1 MADFRKWLLVLAVM
15 ALVAVPAGAQSCNLA
30 PGNPTNIR
38 DGGLTEL
45 VGDLVLTCNNP
56 TSANITVNLQVFFQG
71 ATVSNRVRSG
81 IVINNTPECPY
92 ANLSACVTD
101 SMLLINDVTLFT
113 GLQTNPLLP
122 GYQQAPIMGLLQP
135 AVAGTDSPTNR
146 NSVLFPGV
154 VIPAGT
160 IPTTLRVTD
169 VRIVSPALSTI
180 ALGLPTQVIE
190 SVSFLPQIT
199 VQPSFEVVANVLPAM
214 QFAVTKCSD
223 TTKSGDQNYRQ
234 CTSVNPDLFGDDS
247 KTGQAL
253 QFNVKFTEGFPL
265 AFKPRGT
272 TGQTIPGTSS
282 QINLTESGLTL
293 QPSAATPGF
302 DGVVWAGYADA
313 GTKLKVN
320 FKNIPAGV
328 KVYVT
333 QTQVAIGTTTGFL
346 ATGVDSSLNVSGT
359 ALCAATGAAYPLMK
373 LNSDNAA
380 IWEVL
385 SPGIPGVARQVSF
398 GVAVAFKANTTAQ
411 LPALTGGSTPMT
423 MTGQLWPSS
432 TVAQASSSGSDAIP
446 RFRDVQL
453 PGGNVAIGP
462 CASTLIYPF
471 TSNKVGFETGIAIIN
486 TSLDNYNST
495 KAPLQTATQ
504 TGNCLVYF
512 FDGTTSAPLP
522 VDTGTIVP
530 GGQYVNTISGLA
542 KGAAFQ
548 GYVIAKCNFQFG
560 HGYAYITDTSAS
572 KLGAQGYLALIIPD
586 NGTTSRAPNPF
597 TSYGTNSGEQFA
609 Y

>member
-45 VGDLVLTCNNP
+45 VGDMVLTC
-56 TSANITVNLQVFFQG
+56 TGGASDILVNLQVFFQG

-81 IVINNTPECPY
+81 GTINNTPQCPY

-101 SMLLINDVTLFT
+101 SMLLINDVTSFSPVAPA
-113 GLQTNPLLP
+113 QK
-122 GYQQAPIMGLLQP
+122 PIMGLLQP

-154 VIPAGT
+154 IIPANT
-160 IPTTLRVTD
+160 TTTLRVTD
-169 VRIVSPALSTI
+169 VRVVAPALSTI

-190 SVSFLPQIT
+190 AVSFLPQIT

-214 QFAVTKCSD
+214 QFVVTSCSD
-223 TTKSGDQNYRQ
+223 TTKGGDQLLKQ
-234 CTSVNPDLFGDDS
+234 CISENPDLYGDDS
-247 KTGQAL
+247 KTGQKL
-253 QFNVKFTEGFPL
+253 HFNVKFTEGFPL
-265 AFKPRGT
+265 AFKPRGST
-272 TGQTIPGTSS
+272 AQQTPGVSS
-282 QINLTESGLTL
+282 QINLWESGLTL
-293 QPSAATPGF
+293 LPTGVTGF

-313 GTKLKVN
+313 GTKLRVN
-320 FKNIPAGV
+320 FKNIPQGV
-328 KVYVT
+328 KVFVT
-333 QTQVAIGTTTGFL
+333 GSPVVIGTTTGFI
-346 ATGVDSSLNVSGT
+346 AAPADSSLLVSGT
-359 ALCAATGAAYPLMK
+359 ANCGSTNYGLMK

-380 IWEVL
+380 IWEVT
-385 SPGIPGVARQVSF
+385 STGIPGVARQVSF
-398 GVAVAFKANTTAQ
+398 GVAVAYKSNTTAQ
-411 LPALTGGSTPMT
+411 LPALTGSTPMT
-423 MTGQLWPSS
+423 MTGQLWPAS
-432 TVAQASSSGSDAIP
+432 TVAQASSSGSDAVP
-446 RFRDVQL
+446 RFRDVQIA
-453 PGGNVAIGP
+453 GGKVEIGP
-462 CASTLIYPF
+462 CATTLIYPF

-512 FDGTTSAPLP
+512 FDGTTSAPAP
-522 VDTGTIVP
+522 KDTGTIVP

-542 KGAAFQ
+542 SGAAFQ

-560 HGYAYITDTSAS
+560 HGYAYVTDTSAA
-572 KLGAQGYLALIIPD
+572 KLGSQGYLALVIPD
-586 NGTTSRAPNPF
+586 AGTSRSPNPF
-597 TSYGTNSGEQFA
+597 SSYGVGSGEMLA